1 MGCYHKSLRSLRSL
15 LLKAPESVF
24 MEPVSRHI
32 IEPTAGY
39 IDMDMDYET
48 ETEDIPTVYLRFTVY
63 GGVIF

>member
-1 MGCYHKSLRSLRSL
+1 
-15 LLKAPESVF
+15 